1 MRTAFLAFLSILAS
15 ATTALASDILVMEAY
30 ARASA
35 APNASSGAAYVSLK
49 NQGEADRLLSI
60 TSPQAAVAHLHETKS
75 TGDVMS
81 MEMVDTLDLA
91 AATTLSM
98 KPGGLHIMLTG
109 LKAPLKKGE
118 KLLLELTFEKA
129 GKLAVEA
136 LVGSVAQ
143 GVGG

>member
-1 MRTAFLAFLSILAS
+1 MRTAFLAFFSILAS

-49 NQGEADRLLSI
+49 NQGAADRLLSI
-60 TSPQAAVAHLHETKS
+60 TTPQAEMAHLHETKS

-81 MEMVDTLDLA
+81 MEMVDTIDLA
-91 AATTLSM
+91 AGASVEM

-109 LKAPLKKGE
+109 LKAPLRKGE
-118 KLLLELTFEKA
+118 KFLLELTFEKA

-143 GVGG
+143 GPGG